1 MIALVDCGGGN
12 VEAISKALIGLKA
25 EYKISANETF
35 ICNADKII
43 FSGSGAPSSTMQKL
57 HLSNLYSA
65 IRMVKKPILGIGLG
79 MQLLCSYTTEGNV
92 GGLGIFPGRTEKFDS
107 SKSDVP
113 FLGLNSIEINRGSLL
128 FDGIKSPEKFY
139 FANSYF
145 IPVDDYTTAAANNG
159 IVFSAAIE
167 RDNYFGVQ
175 FHPQQSGS
183 AGLILLRNF
192 IELL

>member
-12 VEAISKALIGLKA
+12 VEAIAKALIELKA
-25 EYKISANETF
+25 EYKISTSEAF

-43 FSGSGAPSSTMQKL
+43 FSGSGTPSSAMQKL
-57 HLSNLYSA
+57 HMSNLYSA
-65 IRMVKKPILGIGLG
+65 IRIVKKPILGIGLG

-92 GGLGIFPGRTEKFDS
+92 GGLGIFPGKTEKFNS
-107 SKSDVP
+107 CKSCVP
-113 FLGLNSIEINRGSLL
+113 FLGLNSIEISRESIL
-128 FDGIKSPEKFY
+128 FNGIKSCEKFF

-145 IPVDDYTTAAANNG
+145 IPVDDFTTATAHNG

-167 RDNYFGVQ
+167 KDNYFGVQ
-175 FHPQQSGS
+175 FHPQQSG
-183 AGLILLRNF
+183 ANGLTLLRNF